1 MTVSQSWRQGCL
13 PGLEPVSTARL
24 SELPLLLAQ
33 RYRVE
38 RLLGAGAMG
47 VVYRARDL
55 LHEQFGDPAPWV
67 ALKLL
72 NPDFVDITDASALL
86 YNEFILMRR
95 LCHPCVVRTYSFEV
109 DSACAR
115 TFMTQELIEGTS
127 LDRLLCERPEGLS
140 WPVLQPIAIGLLEA
154 LAHVHRRGVL
164 HGDVKPGNVLLA
176 EDGPRL
182 FDFGLGRPMPGVLP
196 GLAQLNRSRFKAWT
210 PAYAAAELLEGA
222 SLSIATDIYALGCV
236 LYELASGRHPFHRLD
251 ALKAR
256 AQGLDRT
263 LRRPAQLPS
272 RLWPALGQ
280 AMSLD
285 PGQRNIDADQLLEAF
300 RKVPFRCR
308 WSRLWQRC

>member
-1 MTVSQSWRQGCL
+1 MTAPQRWQQACL
-13 PGLEPVSTARL
+13 PGLEPLATARL

-86 YNEFILMRR
+86 YSEFVLMRR
-95 LCHPCVVRTYSFEV
+95 LCHPCVVRAYSFEV
-109 DSACAR
+109 DNTCAR
-115 TFMTQELIEGTS
+115 TFMTQELIEGRS
-127 LDRLLCERPEGLS
+127 LDRLLCERPEGLP
-140 WPVLQPIAIGLLEA
+140 WPALQPIAMGLLEA
-154 LAHVHRRGVL
+154 LAHAHQRGVL

-176 EDGPRL
+176 EEGPRL
-182 FDFGLGRPMPGVLP
+182 FDFGLGRPMAGVLP

-210 PAYAAAELLEGA
+210 PAYAAAELMEGA
-222 SLSIATDIYALGCV
+222 PLSVATDIYALGCV
-236 LYELASGRHPFHRLD
+236 LYELASGIHPFQRLD

-256 AQGLDRT
+256 EQGLVRT
-263 LRRPAQLPS
+263 LRRPAQLP
-272 RLWPALGQ
+272 RPLWPALRQ
-280 AMSLD
+280 ALSFD
-285 PGQRNIDADQLLEAF
+285 PEQRNINADQLLEAF
-300 RKVPFRCR
+300 RKVEFQRR
-308 WSRLWQRC
+308 WPRFWHRS

>member
-1 MTVSQSWRQGCL
+1 MTVSQPWLQGCL
-13 PGLEPVSTARL
+13 PGIEPVSTARL

-86 YNEFILMRR
+86 YNEFVLMRR

-127 LDRLLCERPEGLS
+127 LDWLLCERPEGVS
-140 WPVLQPIAIGLLEA
+140 WSVLQPMAIGLLEA
-154 LAHVHRRGVL
+154 LAHAHRRGVL

-182 FDFGLGRPMPGVLP
+182 FDFGLGRPMAGVLP
-196 GLAQLNRSRFKAWT
+196 GLAQLDRSRVKAWT

-222 SLSIATDIYALGCV
+222 PLSVATDIYALGCV

-256 AQGLDRT
+256 AQGLGRT
-263 LRRPAQLPS
+263 LGRPAQLPN
-272 RLWPALGQ
+272 RLWPVLRQAL
-280 AMSLD
+280 SLD

-308 WSRLWQRC
+308 WSRFWQR

>member
-1 MTVSQSWRQGCL
+1 
-13 PGLEPVSTARL
+13 
-24 SELPLLLAQ
+24 
-33 RYRVE
+33 
-38 RLLGAGAMG
+38 
-47 VVYRARDL
+47 
-55 LHEQFGDPAPWV
+55 
-67 ALKLL
+67 
-72 NPDFVDITDASALL
+72 
-86 YNEFILMRR
+86 
-95 LCHPCVVRTYSFEV
+95 
-109 DSACAR
+109 
-115 TFMTQELIEGTS
+115 
-127 LDRLLCERPEGLS
+127 
-140 WPVLQPIAIGLLEA
+140 
-154 LAHVHRRGVL
+154 
-164 HGDVKPGNVLLA
+164 
-176 EDGPRL
+176 
-182 FDFGLGRPMPGVLP
+182 VLP
-196 GLAQLNRSRFKAWT
+196 GLAQLTRSRFKAWT

-222 SLSIATDIYALGCV
+222 SLSIATEIYALGCV